1 MSVLCIPTFPRLLFS
16 LLPPT
21 SPPLALLST
30 SSLSLSLSHPLSPCP
45 PCHRNSPPLP
55 SRACRSR
62 ASRSHPATSH
72 RSCAGCFR
80 SERVER
86 HYFPPTLSTSSSSS
100 LSLSCARS
108 LPISLCIPTPPSLLN
123 APCRLRHLLPTRL
136 TSPRARADCFRGER
150 VERHGKLALCAA
162 CCLAARRSVDARARA
177 FLLPPSLSSSRSLAR
192 SHALCLSLPLPPHIP
207 LSLHPPHPPPLRVS
221 MLPEGARASLPTRLT
236 SPCARA
242 DCFGCEQVERL

>member
-30 SSLSLSLSHPLSPCP
+30 SSLSLSHPLSPCP

-62 ASRSHPATSH
+62 TSRSHPATSH

-86 HYFPPTLSTSSSSS
+86 HYFPPTLSTYSSS
-100 LSLSCARS
+100 LSLSRARS

-136 TSPRARADCFRGER
+136 TSPRARADCFRCER

-162 CCLAARRSVDARARA
+162 CCLAAPGPLTRARERSYCPPHSA
-177 FLLPPSLSSSRSLAR
+177 LLSRSLALTRFVCLSARR
-192 SHALCLSLPLPPHIP
+192 SHKRPRTSSKARRVQSLRPASDFTESMRCLPSLSVIPASKALL
-207 LSLHPPHPPPLRVS
+207 VS
-221 MLPEGARASLPTRLT
+221 HKLY
-236 SPCARA
+236 
-242 DCFGCEQVERL
+242 